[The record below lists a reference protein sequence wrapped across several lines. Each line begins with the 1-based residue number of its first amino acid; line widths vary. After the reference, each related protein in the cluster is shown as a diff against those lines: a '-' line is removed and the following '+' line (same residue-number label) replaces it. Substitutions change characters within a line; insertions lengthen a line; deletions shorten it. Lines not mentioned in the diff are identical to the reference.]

1 MTGMDHLNRIQ
12 QQEAAD
18 HDKAV
23 CTLSNRTLIAA
34 AKDLSKRPPAY
45 NRKDPEQRW
54 TMARKAALRREIQ
67 RRNLTEADA

>member
-1 MTGMDHLNRIQ
+1 MTGMEHLNRLQ
-12 QQEAAD
+12 MQEAAD

-23 CTLSNRTLIAA
+23 RTLSNRTLIAA
-34 AKDLSKRPPAY
+34 AKDLSNRPPAY

-67 RRNLTEADA
+67 RRHLTEADA